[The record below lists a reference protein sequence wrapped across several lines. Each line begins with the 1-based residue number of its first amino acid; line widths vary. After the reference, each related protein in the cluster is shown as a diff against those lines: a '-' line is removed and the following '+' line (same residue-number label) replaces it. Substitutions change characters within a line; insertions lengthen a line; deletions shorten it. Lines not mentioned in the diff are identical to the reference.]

1 MDLIEWN
8 DLYFLGGALFLE
20 VELFNWAPLGRFLLG
35 VEVTTLVFM
44 VCGLGLAAQV
54 DVKLV
59 PEAGRWLG
67 PRPIPIWW
75 DGDAVGPGCW
85 RFPLSPVRLLSET
98 CLQGLLSLVLI
109 GAAPAPP
116 RTVLVRVFGIC
127 KGRSAWHG
135 LLPRPLHGELGMPPL
150 PPMTSRHLG
159 RVSSHGSPAGI

>member
-75 DGDAVGPGCW
+75 DGGCCWAWVLAVPTVSCAIALRDLSSGSSVPCTHRGRSCASEDC
-85 RFPLSPVRLLSET
+85 LSP
-98 CLQGLLSLVLI
+98 CI
-109 GAAPAPP
+109 
-116 RTVLVRVFGIC
+116 
-127 KGRSAWHG
+127 WH
-135 LLPRPLHGELGMPPL
+135 L
-150 PPMTSRHLG
+150 
-159 RVSSHGSPAGI
+159 